1 MPQLTPAHFW
11 ALYLLDRGQLQQSA
25 AIFARFYRK
34 NNWLSNRF
42 QCWAWCDRFDLRAIG
57 TPPKKRHDFDR
68 RGRPRGPN
76 AMDEDDMQVTE
87 TLNEGLKR
95 GYKIVVTA
103 QELDDKVMEKL
114 KEAQPNVELKG
125 FRKGKVP
132 LPLLKKQF
140 GSQVLGEAMQESV
153 DGAMSSHFES
163 TGDRPAAEPAVEMT
177 NKDWKEGDD
186 VEVDMSY
193 EALPEIPEVTFDDIS
208 LERLVVKAEDAAVDE
223 ALGNLAE
230 GAQNFK
236 DRKKGTKAKDG
247 DQVVIDFVGRV
258 DGEAFEGGS
267 AEDYPLVLGSNSFIP
282 GFEEQL
288 VGVKAEEEKVVSV
301 SFPEEYQAAHLAGKA
316 AEFTCTVKAVKAP
329 APAEID
335 DELAQK
341 FGSEDLA
348 SLKVQI
354 KERLEQEYAGAARA
368 VLKRKVLDSL
378 DEKVNFELPPSM
390 VDMEANQIAR
400 QLWHDDNPDAKP
412 EDQQE
417 IEPTE
422 EHTKLA
428 ERRVRLGLLL
438 AEVGQRAE
446 VEVTDAEMSQ
456 AVMEQAR
463 AYPGQERE
471 FFEFVQK
478 NPQMQQQLRAP
489 VFEEKVID
497 HIIGL
502 AKVDE
507 KEVKKA
513 DLEKAVEALEEE

>member
-1 MPQLTPAHFW
+1 
-11 ALYLLDRGQLQQSA
+11 
-25 AIFARFYRK
+25 
-34 NNWLSNRF
+34 
-42 QCWAWCDRFDLRAIG
+42 
-57 TPPKKRHDFDR
+57 
-68 RGRPRGPN
+68 
-76 AMDEDDMQVTE
+76 MQVTE

-103 QELDDKVMEKL
+103 KELDDKVMDKL

-153 DGAMSSHFES
+153 DGAMAKHFEDS
-163 TGDRPAAEPAVEMT
+163 GDKPAAEPKMEMT

-193 EALPEIPEVTFDDIS
+193 EALPAIPEVKFDDIK
-208 LERLVVKAEDAAVDE
+208 LERLVAKADDKAVEE
-223 ALGNLAE
+223 ALKNLAE

-236 DRKKGTKAKDG
+236 DRKKGTKSKDG

-288 VGVKAEEEKVVSV
+288 VGVKAEEEKIVEV
-301 SFPEEYQAAHLAGKA
+301 SFPEDYQAEHLAGKA
-316 AEFTCTVKAVKAP
+316 AEFTCTIKAVKAP

-341 FGSEDLA
+341 FGSENLDA
-348 SLKVQI
+348 LKEQI
-354 KERLEQEYAGAARA
+354 TERLEQEYAGAARA
-368 VLKRKVLDSL
+368 VLKRKVLDAL
-378 DEKVNFELPPSM
+378 DEKVSFELPPSM
-390 VDMEANQIAR
+390 VELEAKSIAH
-400 QLWHDDNPDAKP
+400 QLFHDENPDIQGHDHPDP
-412 EDQQE
+412 EV
-417 IEPTE
+417 TE

-438 AEVGQRAE
+438 AEVGQRAK
-446 VEVTDAEMSQ
+446 VEISDAEMSQ

-471 FFEFVQK
+471 FFEFVQQ

-497 HIIGL
+497 HIL
-502 AKVDE
+502 AEAQVKD

-513 DLEKAVEALEEE
+513 ALEKAVEALEEE